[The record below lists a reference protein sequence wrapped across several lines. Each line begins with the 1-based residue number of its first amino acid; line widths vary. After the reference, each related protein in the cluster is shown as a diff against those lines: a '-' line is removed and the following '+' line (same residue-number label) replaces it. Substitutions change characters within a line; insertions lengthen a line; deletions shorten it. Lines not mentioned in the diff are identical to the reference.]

1 MISVDI
7 VSKSFA
13 GTQILGRI
21 SFTLDPGETLAVV
34 GPSGIG
40 KTTLLR
46 ILAGLDTDFTGT
58 ADIPERRALVF
69 QEPTLLNWRN
79 ALENIILVNGID
91 EDGARRALAEVGLDQ
106 YSDRFPGQLSLGQRR
121 RLSLA
126 RAFSSKPD
134 FLLMDEP
141 FVSLDPEL
149 VEEMLRLTERLLA
162 SRPTATV
169 FVTHA
174 MEEAARLATRIVRLD
189 GHPSTIVDQE
199 I

>member
-79 ALENIILVNGID
+79 ALENIILVTGID
-91 EDGARRALAEVGLDQ
+91 EDEARRALAEVGLDQ

-134 FLLMDEP
+134 VLLMDEP

-169 FVTHA
+169 FVTHG
-174 MEEAARLATRIVRLD
+174 MEEAARLATRIVKLD